1 MPEPMT
7 PAAAVLAQMSFVDRK
22 CLRAYAARDRN
33 LGDDSW
39 SPWLQSLLEALVV
52 ELDAIEADET
62 YADALRRAQDAAV
75 IEAMDAPLRAEHAA
89 LVEAADAVA
98 DWSHVPAPA
107 PRTAAWFPEAAPD
120 DGSV

>member
-1 MPEPMT
+1 MT

-22 CLRAYAARDRN
+22 CLRAYATRDPN

-39 SPWLQSLLEALVV
+39 SPWLQSLLVAAVV
-52 ELDAIEADET
+52 ELDAIEAEEA

-89 LVEAADAVA
+89 RVEAADAVA
-98 DWSHVPAPA
+98 DWSHVAPPE
-107 PRTAAWFPEAAPD
+107 PRTEEYWPLGHPEEPCL
-120 DGSV
+120 